1 MSLRQFSFLD
11 KCIIECDK
19 AIRTIVGKP
28 ETTERHA
35 PDEKLDEGSLT
46 SEEQRLSMRLMRI
59 NHAGEVSAQ
68 ALYQGQALT
77 AKLPSVKLAMEEAA
91 KEENDH
97 LVWCE
102 QRIRYFGG
110 HTSILNPLWYIGSFT
125 IGAIA
130 GKAGDNWSLGFV
142 GETERQV
149 TRHLDQHLNTLAGP
163 DNATRAVLEQMKID
177 EIEHGE
183 QAMAAGGSVLPAPV
197 RQLMRL
203 TSKIMTRSS
212 YWV

>member
-1 MSLRQFSFLD
+1 MQQPFSFVDHLILNLD
-11 KCIIECDK
+11 RAVTTLWGQPAGTGRANPADSVNSEPLSK
-19 AIRTIVGKP
+19 A
-28 ETTERHA
+28 
-35 PDEKLDEGSLT
+35 
-46 SEEQRLSMRLMRI
+46 EQKHNAGLMRV
-59 NHAGEVSAQ
+59 NHAGEVAAQ

-77 AKLPSVKLAMEEAA
+77 ARLPEVRAAMEHAA
-91 KEENDH
+91 LEENDH
-97 LVWCE
+97 LIWCD
-102 QRIRYFGG
+102 QRLQSLHSHR
-110 HTSILNPLWYIGSFT
+110 SILNPLWYIGSFT